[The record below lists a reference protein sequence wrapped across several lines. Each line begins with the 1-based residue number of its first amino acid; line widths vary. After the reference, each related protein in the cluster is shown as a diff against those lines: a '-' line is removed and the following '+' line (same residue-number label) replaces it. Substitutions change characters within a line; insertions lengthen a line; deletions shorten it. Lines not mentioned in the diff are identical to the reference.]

1 MTDYDWNI
9 MRATIVGGNRKIL
22 HSITQS
28 EKKVIKK
35 LV

>member
-1 MTDYDWNI
+1 
-9 MRATIVGGNRKIL
+9 MRATVVGGNRKIL

-28 EKKVIKK
+28 EKKVIRK